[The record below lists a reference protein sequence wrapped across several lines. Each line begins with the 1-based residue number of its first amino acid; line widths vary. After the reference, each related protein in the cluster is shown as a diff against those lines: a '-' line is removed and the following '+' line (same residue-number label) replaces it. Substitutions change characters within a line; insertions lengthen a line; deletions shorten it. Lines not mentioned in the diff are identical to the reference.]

1 MRRLVLLGLDRAG
14 DQSVKRLLDGL
25 TNAEKLGL
33 AGSPYP
39 SVAELLEDCRAA
51 VVGEAVDARP
61 AVRTEAAYDALVAA
75 VRADLEPRLRGVLAD
90 VVRVLGSWRTVE
102 KELSGRAE
110 MATLPA
116 LTEMRAQLGRLVR
129 RGFVGEAGPAQL
141 RRYPVYLA
149 ALSQRRARLLE
160 GGGSVGRDRQLMD
173 QVADLQDS
181 WLHQVEA
188 LPEGRPLPERL
199 RQARW
204 MLEEYRISLWAQ
216 QLGTAHPVSDQR
228 IRKVL
233 G

>member
-1 MRRLVLLGLDRAG
+1 MLSTAQRLYRLAKERQKPNAQRDPGYQERDMTFFRQGLQALDRRYDPAVDKAEWMLFLDQYLDQPASERVAVLDNALGLTGTVDR
-14 DQSVKRLLDGL
+14 
-25 TNAEKLGL
+25 
-33 AGSPYP
+33 
-39 SVAELLEDCRAA
+39 
-51 VVGEAVDARP
+51 
-61 AVRTEAAYDALVAA
+61 
-75 VRADLEPRLRGVLAD
+75 
-90 VVRVLGSWRTVE
+90 
-102 KELSGRAE
+102 
-110 MATLPA
+110 
-116 LTEMRAQLGRLVR
+116 
-129 RGFVGEAGPAQL
+129 
-141 RRYPVYLA
+141 A
-149 ALSQRRARLLE
+149 ALSQRREKLLE

-173 QVADLQDS
+173 RIADLQDA